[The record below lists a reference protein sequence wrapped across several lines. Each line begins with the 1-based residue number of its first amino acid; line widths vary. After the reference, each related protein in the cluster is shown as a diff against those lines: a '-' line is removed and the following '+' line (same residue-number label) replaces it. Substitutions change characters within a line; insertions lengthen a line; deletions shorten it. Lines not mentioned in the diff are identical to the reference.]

1 MARPKSEDKK
11 QALLEAATAA
21 FAQSGI
27 AASTSAIARSAGV
40 AEGTLFRYF
49 ATKDELL
56 NELYLAIKLR
66 LVRTMIA
73 GLDPDEKRPK
83 ENARNIWNSYIDW
96 GVRNPMEHKAI
107 RRMALSERITDETRR
122 QVKESFPELNEMCQL
137 SVKEIFLSEA
147 YRAFGDALFLS
158 LAETTIEFASHD
170 PQRAREIIALGVAY
184 FISAL
189 YAPRLIARY
198 SMGRILLT
206 GLAVQIAGL
215 LLLCAT
221 FSRFGV
227 ATSALTLVPATALIG
242 YGQAL
247 IVNSFYR
254 IGMRDISASDAGA
267 GSAILSTLQQAT
279 LGLGPAILGSLFL
292 ALARR
297 GGGNYPQALIDFL
310 LVEVAMM
317 LLLGAIAL
325 WLRHHLNRQPAT
337 VAS

>member
-1 MARPKSEDKK
+1 
-11 QALLEAATAA
+11 
-21 FAQSGI
+21 
-27 AASTSAIARSAGV
+27 SAGV

-170 PQRAREIIALGVAY
+170 PQRAREIIALGFEAMWH
-184 FISAL
+184 AL
-189 YAPRLIARY
+189 HEA
-198 SMGRILLT
+198 
-206 GLAVQIAGL
+206 
-215 LLLCAT
+215 
-221 FSRFGV
+221 
-227 ATSALTLVPATALIG
+227 
-242 YGQAL
+242 
-247 IVNSFYR
+247 
-254 IGMRDISASDAGA
+254 DAK
-267 GSAILSTLQQAT
+267 
-279 LGLGPAILGSLFL
+279 
-292 ALARR
+292 
-297 GGGNYPQALIDFL
+297 
-310 LVEVAMM
+310 
-317 LLLGAIAL
+317 
-325 WLRHHLNRQPAT
+325 
-337 VAS
+337 

>member
-66 LVRTMIA
+66 LVRT
-73 GLDPDEKRPK
+73 
-83 ENARNIWNSYIDW
+83 RNIWNSYIDW

-170 PQRAREIIALGVAY
+170 PQRAREIIALGFEAMWH
-184 FISAL
+184 AL
-189 YAPRLIARY
+189 HEA
-198 SMGRILLT
+198 
-206 GLAVQIAGL
+206 
-215 LLLCAT
+215 
-221 FSRFGV
+221 
-227 ATSALTLVPATALIG
+227 
-242 YGQAL
+242 
-247 IVNSFYR
+247 
-254 IGMRDISASDAGA
+254 DAK
-267 GSAILSTLQQAT
+267 
-279 LGLGPAILGSLFL
+279 
-292 ALARR
+292 
-297 GGGNYPQALIDFL
+297 
-310 LVEVAMM
+310 
-317 LLLGAIAL
+317 
-325 WLRHHLNRQPAT
+325 
-337 VAS
+337 

>member
-96 GVRNPMEHKAI
+96 GVRNPMEH
-107 RRMALSERITDETRR
+107 SERITDETRR

-147 YRAFGDALFLS
+147 YRAFGGALFLS

-170 PQRAREIIALGVAY
+170 PQRAREIIALGFEAMWH
-184 FISAL
+184 AL
-189 YAPRLIARY
+189 HEA
-198 SMGRILLT
+198 
-206 GLAVQIAGL
+206 
-215 LLLCAT
+215 
-221 FSRFGV
+221 
-227 ATSALTLVPATALIG
+227 
-242 YGQAL
+242 
-247 IVNSFYR
+247 
-254 IGMRDISASDAGA
+254 DA
-267 GSAILSTLQQAT
+267 
-279 LGLGPAILGSLFL
+279 
-292 ALARR
+292 
-297 GGGNYPQALIDFL
+297 
-310 LVEVAMM
+310 
-317 LLLGAIAL
+317 
-325 WLRHHLNRQPAT
+325 
-337 VAS
+337 